1 MLYTIKTNPLQQY
14 YIIRENVMKYE
25 KSAKERPL
33 ESLKELLLSGAELFG
48 DKNAFLIKK
57 EKAGDYH
64 EVSYNRLKED
74 TEALGTSL
82 LEMGLSGEK
91 IALIGANCYQWVV
104 AYLACVCTGNIIV
117 PLDKELSRQ
126 EIQNLLNAAG
136 CKAAFFTEEYRESFR
151 ESGVEKHFV
160 ISVYE
165 DESEKNQSNHI
176 LGLIEEGKKLIF
188 AGDISFNKADP
199 DPSKMCA
206 ILFTSGTTDMP
217 KGVMLSQKNIA
228 FVIENTSK
236 IVSLREDDTALS
248 ILPIHHTFECTMGIM
263 EVLYQGG
270 CIAFCEGLK
279 YVVKNMQES
288 KASLLVGVPLI
299 VEALHEKIWKQA
311 NKTGKDKKLK
321 AAVNVNKTLMTL
333 GIDKRRTIFKSVYA
347 GFGGRFRMVICGAAA
362 LDPAALR
369 GFIDLGLEIV
379 QGYGLTETAPL
390 VAGTPEWENI
400 YKKAG
405 STGKVIPGGEL
416 KIDDPDEEGI
426 GEILYKG
433 DNVMLGYYNMPEK
446 TAEVIKDGWFY
457 TGDLGFIDEEGWL
470 YITGRKKNVIVTKTG
485 KNIYPEELEGLLKEI
500 PEVKDALVYGEEVSS
515 SGDTIISAQLVLDE
529 EVIQETIKDTD
540 DKEKIREYIEE
551 KVHEVNK
558 KIPIYKKIRGIMIRE
573 EDFIRTTTKKIKR
586 QANI

>member
-1 MLYTIKTNPLQQY
+1 MALQ
-14 YIIRENVMKYE
+14 
-25 KSAKERPL
+25 
-33 ESLKELLLSGAELFG
+33 
-48 DKNAFLIKK
+48 
-57 EKAGDYH
+57 
-64 EVSYNRLKED
+64 
-74 TEALGTSL
+74 
-82 LEMGLSGEK
+82 
-91 IALIGANCYQWVV
+91 
-104 AYLACVCTGNIIV
+104 
-117 PLDKELSRQ
+117 
-126 EIQNLLNAAG
+126 
-136 CKAAFFTEEYRESFR
+136 
-151 ESGVEKHFV
+151 
-160 ISVYE
+160 
-165 DESEKNQSNHI
+165 
-176 LGLIEEGKKLIF
+176 
-188 AGDISFNKADP
+188 
-199 DPSKMCA
+199 
-206 ILFTSGTTDMP
+206 
-217 KGVMLSQKNIA
+217 
-228 FVIENTSK
+228 
-236 IVSLREDDTALS
+236 
-248 ILPIHHTFECTMGIM
+248 
-263 EVLYQGG
+263 
-270 CIAFCEGLK
+270 
-279 YVVKNMQES
+279 
-288 KASLLVGVPLI
+288 
-299 VEALHEKIWKQA
+299 KQ
-311 NKTGKDKKLK
+311 
-321 AAVNVNKTLMTL
+321 
-333 GIDKRRTIFKSVYA
+333 
-347 GFGGRFRMVICGAAA
+347 
-362 LDPAALR
+362 P
-369 GFIDLGLEIV
+369 
-379 QGYGLTETAPL
+379 PL

-558 KIPIYKKIRGIMIRE
+558 KIPIYKKIRDIMIRE